1 MENTETNNTP
11 QVGNPDNTEKTNGAT
26 VTNTSD
32 TSQSLEDK
40 IDELSPVQFFFFA
53 TLAGG
58 VINFVLWRVGFT
70 GLRYNPHSQG
80 YYTWTMLLP
89 IATTVNVVALFIIF
103 GLYNLTSF
111 VRPKK
116 VGNILAILVFAAH
129 VVGVPLATAH
139 LFIPPAMSSCAAQ
152 NNKALAWRDGE
163 CVYHYNG
170 TMIDNKYD
178 LLETKNKVTR
188 DGDKT
193 YSDTVYVVRDL
204 HERTG
209 EITTRD
215 NIVTDT
221 TFDDKSVIGKPA
233 YSAINSVELRDR
245 DKRTVEVRVNRDLT
259 APLDGARNPM
269 DGFCFDG
276 NLYKKEEKAIDP
288 EMFQANVYNVGTCTQ
303 DDNYAMMKAS

>member
-1 MENTETNNTP
+1 
-11 QVGNPDNTEKTNGAT
+11 
-26 VTNTSD
+26 
-32 TSQSLEDK
+32 
-40 IDELSPVQFFFFA
+40 
-53 TLAGG
+53 
-58 VINFVLWRVGFT
+58 
-70 GLRYNPHSQG
+70 
-80 YYTWTMLLP
+80 MLLP

-111 VRPKK
+111 VRPKI
-116 VGNILAILVFAAH
+116 VSNILAILVFATH

-152 NNKALAWRDGE
+152 NNMSLAWRDGE

-204 HERTG
+204 NDRTG

-215 NIVTDT
+215 GIVTDT
-221 TFDDKSVIGKPA
+221 TFEDKSVIGKPA
-233 YSAINSVELRDR
+233 HNVKDTSKLG
-245 DKRTVEVRVNRDLT
+245 DKETVEVRVNRDLT

-276 NLYKKEEKAIDP
+276 NLYKTEDKIIET
-288 EMFQANVYNVGTCTQ
+288 EMFQENVYNVGTCTQ
-303 DDNYAMMKAS
+303 DDNYATMKAE

>member
-1 MENTETNNTP
+1 
-11 QVGNPDNTEKTNGAT
+11 
-26 VTNTSD
+26 
-32 TSQSLEDK
+32 
-40 IDELSPVQFFFFA
+40 
-53 TLAGG
+53 
-58 VINFVLWRVGFT
+58 
-70 GLRYNPHSQG
+70 
-80 YYTWTMLLP
+80 MLLP

-111 VRPKK
+111 VRPKN

-129 VVGVPLATAH
+129 VVGVPLVIAH
-139 LFIPPAMSSCAAQ
+139 LFVPPAMSSCAAQ
-152 NNKALAWRDGE
+152 NNMSLAWRDGE

-204 HERTG
+204 NDRTG

-215 NIVTDT
+215 GIVTDT
-221 TFDDKSVIGKPA
+221 TFEDKSVIGKPA
-233 YSAINSVELRDR
+233 RNVKDTSKLG
-245 DKRTVEVRVNRDLT
+245 DKETVEVRVNRDLT

-276 NLYKKEEKAIDP
+276 NLYKTEDKIIET
-288 EMFQANVYNVGTCTQ
+288 EMFQENVYNVGTCTQ
-303 DDNYAMMKAS
+303 DDNYATMKAE

>member
-1 MENTETNNTP
+1 MVP
-11 QVGNPDNTEKTNGAT
+11 LILF
-26 VTNTSD
+26 S
-32 TSQSLEDK
+32 
-40 IDELSPVQFFFFA
+40 
-53 TLAGG
+53 GG
-58 VINFVLWRVGFT
+58 LV
-70 GLRYNPHSQG
+70 SQG
-80 YYTWTMLLP
+80 VKYDLSGFYSWNMLLP

-111 VRPKK
+111 VRPKN

-129 VVGVPLATAH
+129 VVGVPLVIAH
-139 LFIPPAMSSCAAQ
+139 LFVPPAMSSCAAQ
-152 NNKALAWRDGE
+152 NNMSLAWRDGE

-204 HERTG
+204 NDRTG

-215 NIVTDT
+215 GIVTDT
-221 TFDDKSVIGKPA
+221 TFEDKSVIGKPA
-233 YSAINSVELRDR
+233 RNVKDTSKLG
-245 DKRTVEVRVNRDLT
+245 DKETVEVRVNRDLT

-276 NLYKKEEKAIDP
+276 NLYKTEDKIIET
-288 EMFQANVYNVGTCTQ
+288 EMFQENVYNVGTCTQ
-303 DDNYAMMKAS
+303 DDNYATMKAE

>member
-1 MENTETNNTP
+1 MENTETNTP
-11 QVGNPDNTEKTNGAT
+11 QVGTPDTEPKTGAAT
-26 VTNTSD
+26 GTNTSD
-32 TSQSLEDK
+32 TSQPLEDK
-40 IDELSPVQFFFFA
+40 VCDVSPVKFFFYA
-53 TLAGG
+53 TLVGG
-58 VINFVLWRVGFT
+58 
-70 GLRYNPHSQG
+70 GLNLL
-80 YYTWTMLLP
+80 TWFISMSGIYQWNMLFPVFLG
-89 IATTVNVVALFIIF
+89 VNIVALFIIF
-103 GLYNLTSF
+103 GFYNLTSF

-116 VGNILAILVFAAH
+116 VGNILATLVFATH
-129 VVGVPLATAH
+129 VVGVPLAIAH

-152 NNKALAWRDGE
+152 NNMSLAWRDDE

-204 HERTG
+204 NDRTG

-215 NIVTDT
+215 GIVTDT

-233 YSAINSVELRDR
+233 SNVKHSVKSG
-245 DKRTVEVRVNRDLT
+245 DKETVEVRVNRDLT

-288 EMFQANVYNVGTCTQ
+288 EMYQANMYNVGTCTQ
-303 DDNYAMMKAS
+303 DDNYAMMKAN

>member
-1 MENTETNNTP
+1 MENTETSNTP
-11 QVGNPDNTEKTNGAT
+11 QVGAPDNTEKTTGVT

-40 IDELSPVQFFFFA
+40 IDELSPVQVFFFV
-53 TLAGG
+53 TLIGG
-58 VINFVLWRVGFT
+58 AINLLLWWISVSGIYQWIMVMPIVL
-70 GLRYNPHSQG
+70 
-80 YYTWTMLLP
+80 
-89 IATTVNVVALFIIF
+89 IVNVVALFIIF

-111 VRPKK
+111 VRPKI
-116 VGNILAILVFAAH
+116 VSNILATLVFATH

-152 NNKALAWRDGE
+152 NNMSLAWRDGE

-193 YSDTVYVVRDL
+193 YSDVVYVVRDL
-204 HERTG
+204 HDRTG

-215 NIVTDT
+215 GVVTDT
-221 TFDDKSVIGKPA
+221 TFDDKSIVGKPA
-233 YSAINSVELRDR
+233 SNVKHSVKLG
-245 DKRTVEVRVNRDLT
+245 DKETVEVRVNRDLT

-269 DGFCFDG
+269 DGFCYNG
-276 NLYKKEEKAIDP
+276 NLYKKEEKAI
-288 EMFQANVYNVGTCTQ
+288 ESGMFQADVYNVGTCTQ
-303 DDNYAMMKAS
+303 DDNYATMKAE

>member
-1 MENTETNNTP
+1 MENTETSNTP
-11 QVGNPDNTEKTNGAT
+11 QVGAPDNTEKTTGVT

-32 TSQSLEDK
+32 TSQSLNKE
-40 IDELSPVQFFFFA
+40 IELSPVQVFFFV
-53 TLAGG
+53 TLIGG
-58 VINFVLWRVGFT
+58 AINLLLWWISVSGIYQWIMVMPIVL
-70 GLRYNPHSQG
+70 
-80 YYTWTMLLP
+80 
-89 IATTVNVVALFIIF
+89 IVNVVALFIIF
-103 GLYNLTSF
+103 GLYNLTFF
-111 VRPKK
+111 VRPKI
-116 VGNILAILVFAAH
+116 VSNILAILVFATH

-152 NNKALAWRDGE
+152 NNMSLAWRDGE

-193 YSDTVYVVRDL
+193 YSDVVYVVRDL
-204 HERTG
+204 HDRTG

-215 NIVTDT
+215 GVVTDT
-221 TFDDKSVIGKPA
+221 TFEDKSIVGKPA
-233 YSAINSVELRDR
+233 SSVKHSVKLG
-245 DKRTVEVRVNRDLT
+245 DKETVEVRVNRDLT

-269 DGFCFDG
+269 DGFCYDG

-288 EMFQANVYNVGTCTQ
+288 GMFQANVYNVGTCTQ
-303 DDNYAMMKAS
+303 DDNYATMKAE

>member
-1 MENTETNNTP
+1 MENTETNTP
-11 QVGNPDNTEKTNGAT
+11 QVGTPDTEPKTGAAT
-26 VTNTSD
+26 VTNSSD
-32 TSQSLEDK
+32 TSQPLDDK
-40 IDELSPVQFFFFA
+40 VRELSPAQFFFFA

-58 VINFVLWRVGFT
+58 AINFILWWIGITGVKYDLSGF
-70 GLRYNPHSQG
+70 YSWN
-80 YYTWTMLLP
+80 MLLP
-89 IATTVNVVALFIIF
+89 VATTVNVVALFIIF

-116 VGNILAILVFAAH
+116 VSNILATLVFATH
-129 VVGVPLATAH
+129 VVGVPLVIAH

-152 NNKALAWRDGE
+152 NNMSLAWRDDE

-204 HERTG
+204 NDRTG

-215 NIVTDT
+215 GIVTDT
-221 TFDDKSVIGKPA
+221 TFEDKSVIGKPA
-233 YSAINSVELRDR
+233 RNVKHTSKLG
-245 DKRTVEVRVNRDLT
+245 DKKTVEIRVNRDLT

-288 EMFQANVYNVGTCTQ
+288 EMFQANMYNVGTCTQ
-303 DDNYAMMKAS
+303 DDNYAMMKAN